1 MHDGS
6 ISYFKSTKKD
16 FQKGRVKMMGYQ
28 VGLLSFQGEE
38 KEKEKQFVIQV
49 LTFFLRKTTTDEKDT
64 HPRYKNASKDNW
76 SGGGL

>member
-16 FQKGRVKMMGYQ
+16 FLEGEREMMGYQ

-38 KEKEKQFVIQV
+38 KEKEK
-49 LTFFLRKTTTDEKDT
+49 
-64 HPRYKNASKDNW
+64 
-76 SGGGL
+76 